1 MAAADAEGA
10 VEGAVLGA
18 AALAGAGLGEDAGVG
33 AVLGDAA
40 VEHAA
45 IAIAS
50 AGPRRAMDRFMT
62 DVLPFGHSMSGR
74 MGGDCSLDSI

>member
-10 VEGAVLGA
+10 VEGAMLGA

-62 DVLPFGHSMSGR
+62 DGFLSCIRLEGEWS
-74 MGGDCSLDSI
+74 DCSPASI

>member
-1 MAAADAEGA
+1 MATADAD
-10 VEGAVLGA
+10 GAVLGA
-18 AALAGAGLGEDAGVG
+18 AALAGARLGVDAGVG

-50 AGPRRAMDRFMT
+50 AAPRRAMERFMT
-62 DVLPFGHSMSGR
+62 DVFLSCIR
-74 MGGDCSLDSI
+74 

>member
-1 MAAADAEGA
+1 MSLIMAAADAEG
-10 VEGAVLGA
+10 EGVVLRA
-18 AALAGAGLGEDAGVG
+18 AALAEAGLGVDTGVG
-33 AVLGDAA
+33 AALGDAA

-62 DVLPFGHSMSGR
+62 DLFLSCIR
-74 MGGDCSLDSI
+74 